1 MNLAGCQI
9 QNTYLRDKQDG
20 LLKPEAILLV
30 SFQKNLHSVKPFLFQ
45 KKSELV
51 FKKDSGIVKIPPRQ
65 SGKLNTLSEWRD
77 FNMNIRILSTEQ
89 ITAYDTYLRIEER
102 AAGTREKYLR
112 DVQAFVCWL
121 NGAAVTKEAVTSWKE
136 RLLAEHR
143 APSTV
148 NAALSALNGLFRFLG
163 WEDCR
168 TRFVRVQRR
177 LFRDPARELTR
188 PDYDRLIA
196 AARELGR
203 DRLALVMEAI
213 CSTGVRVSEIR
224 YLTVEAVQRGR
235 AEISLKGKVRT
246 ILIPTKLARKLLK
259 YAKKN
264 KTVSGEI
271 FLTGN
276 GKSLSRRQIWAEMKR
291 LCVHA
296 GVEPSK
302 VFPHNLRHCFATA
315 YYRAYRDIAKL
326 ADVLGHS
333 SIETTR
339 IYLLTSGEEHQRQLG
354 RLGLVS

>member
-1 MNLAGCQI
+1 MND
-9 QNTYLRDKQDG
+9 Y
-20 LLKPEAILLV
+20 
-30 SFQKNLHSVKPFLFQ
+30 
-45 KKSELV
+45 
-51 FKKDSGIVKIPPRQ
+51 
-65 SGKLNTLSEWRD
+65 
-77 FNMNIRILSTEQ
+77 M
-89 ITAYDTYLRIEER
+89 ITADLISAYGYYLKQEER
-102 AAGTREKYLR
+102 TQATVEKYLR
-112 DVQAFVCWL
+112 DVRAFALWL
-121 NGAAVTKEAVTSWKE
+121 DGKAVTKDAVTGWKE
-136 RLLAEHR
+136 RLLEERR

-163 WEDCR
+163 WEGCR
-168 TRFVRVQRR
+168 ARFVKVQRR

-196 AARELGR
+196 TARELGKE
-203 DRLALVMEAI
+203 RLALVMETI
-213 CSTGVRVSEIR
+213 CSTGVRVSEVR
-224 YLTVEAVQRGR
+224 YLTVEAVRRGR
-235 AEISLKGKVRT
+235 VEISLKGKVRV
-246 ILIPTKLARKLLK
+246 ILIPSKLSRKLLK

-296 GVEPSK
+296 EVEPSR
-302 VFPHNLRHCFATA
+302 VFPHNLRHLFATA

-339 IYLLTSGEEHQRQLG
+339 IYLLTSGEEHQRQLD